1 VPGPTAHAGTAGDPS
16 SDHIADTPTR
26 AAGHTS
32 PGKGRPTPKRR
43 DAETKR
49 RGPAPTPPRTQREA
63 QKLARKNRASRD
75 ERRKDSADRR
85 ARLLA
90 GDDSALPLRDR
101 GPVKAFARDV
111 VDSRR
116 RVMGLFMPLAGLVFI
131 SLLAPIAQA
140 RSLFS
145 VFAIAMLIA
154 MAAEGLLLGRQ
165 LTGQA
170 RARFPDQR
178 ISGLSL
184 GWYAFTRASQL
195 RKLRGPKPRVSPGAT
210 L

>member
-1 VPGPTAHAGTAGDPS
+1 
-16 SDHIADTPTR
+16 
-26 AAGHTS
+26 
-32 PGKGRPTPKRR
+32 
-43 DAETKR
+43 
-49 RGPAPTPPRTQREA
+49 
-63 QKLARKNRASRD
+63 
-75 ERRKDSADRR
+75 
-85 ARLLA
+85 
-90 GDDSALPLRDR
+90 
-101 GPVKAFARDV
+101 
-111 VDSRR
+111 
-116 RVMGLFMPLAGLVFI
+116 MGLFMPLAGLVFI
-131 SLLAPIAQA
+131 SLLVPIAQA

-165 LTGQA
+165 LIGRA